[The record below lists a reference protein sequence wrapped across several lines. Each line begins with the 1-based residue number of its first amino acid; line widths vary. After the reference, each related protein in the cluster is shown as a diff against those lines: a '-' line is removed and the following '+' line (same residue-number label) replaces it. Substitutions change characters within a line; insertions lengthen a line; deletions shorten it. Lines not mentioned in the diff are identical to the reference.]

1 MTIAAVR
8 DPGAPGGAPGAVL
21 LDLDGTLV
29 DTTEAWR
36 RAYAEVAAAH
46 GRTLP
51 EGWWARAAGRGMAA
65 STVVLGVDP
74 GAEPERAAALA
85 DELSR
90 CGAAALAARPAT
102 WRWRPGA
109 RELLA
114 ALARRRVPH
123 AVVTAVAAEV
133 ADPLLAA
140 MGVAPDAVV
149 TGDAVARG
157 KPAPDP
163 YLRAAERLGVAPGAC
178 LVVEDSPT
186 GVAAAAAAGMAVLV
200 VPHGGEVAPAP
211 GREVRATLAGLGIDD
226 LAAMQA
232 RLRSDAAVARGDG
245 PT

>member
-1 MTIAAVR
+1 MTP
-8 DPGAPGGAPGAVL
+8 PGLRVAGPPRAVL

-29 DTTEAWR
+29 DTTAAWH

-51 EGWWARAAGRGMAA
+51 AGWWARAAGRGMAE

-74 GAEPERAAALA
+74 AAEPDRARALA

-90 CGAAALAARPAT
+90 HGAAALAARPAT

-109 RELLA
+109 RELMV
-114 ALARRRVPH
+114 ALSARRLPH
-123 AVVTAVAAEV
+123 AVVTAVAGAVAE
-133 ADPLLAA
+133 PLLAA
-140 MGVAPDAVV
+140 MRVAPDAVV

-163 YLRAAERLGVAPGAC
+163 YLRAAELLGVAPDDC

-186 GVAAAAAAGMAVLV
+186 GVAAAEAAGMVVLA
-200 VPHGGEVAPAP
+200 VPHGGAVAAAP
-211 GREVRATLAGLGIDD
+211 GREVRATLAGVDLDD
-226 LAAMQA
+226 LAAVHA
-232 RLRSDAAVARGDG
+232 RLRSRTAAPPDDA
-245 PT
+245 T